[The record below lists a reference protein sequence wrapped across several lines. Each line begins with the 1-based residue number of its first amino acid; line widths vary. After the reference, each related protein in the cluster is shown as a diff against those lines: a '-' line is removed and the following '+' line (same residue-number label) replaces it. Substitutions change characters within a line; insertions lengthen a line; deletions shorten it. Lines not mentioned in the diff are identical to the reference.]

1 MYPTVFPFVQIFFGL
16 DDLVQKIVPLK
27 ECKPAAK
34 GSRVIRVDTTFY
46 PDDDEIINGAV
57 LKNLAK
63 VLAEHEPALFAKE
76 SGVVIDMLMKYAD
89 DAGIP
94 TCDGNGDCDGDFS
107 VSFVHPQ
114 R

>member
-16 DDLVQKIVPLK
+16 DDLVQKIVQLK
-27 ECKPAAK
+27 CQPEATK

-46 PDDDEIINGAV
+46 PDNDEIINGAV

-76 SGVVIDMLMKYAD
+76 SGEVIDMLMKYAD

-94 TCDGNGDCDGDFS
+94 TCDGNGDYDGDFS
-107 VSFVHPQ
+107 VSFAHPQ
-114 R
+114 